1 MVKGI
6 QRTMT
11 PEALKMVAARFKVL
25 AEPLR
30 LRILHELENGEM
42 SVSEVAEAVGATQ
55 PNVSKHLKMLQDA
68 GLLERQ
74 HLFLCR
80 IIDIF
85 AENTCGAAD
94 GAHDVAQIMRGGA
107 GKEQPRTIDLLEAR
121 VGLLQ
126 LGIRLRQR
134 TIGFLQFLTVVAGFH
149 HPSFP

>member
-68 GLLERQ
+68 GLLKRQQEGNTVYYSVTDRSIFELCNPVCISLRERLSAQ
-74 HLFLCR
+74 ANAFQDNR
-80 IIDIF
+80 PGKQKVRG
-85 AENTCGAAD
+85 EN
-94 GAHDVAQIMRGGA
+94 
-107 GKEQPRTIDLLEAR
+107 GKKLK
-121 VGLLQ
+121 G
-126 LGIRLRQR
+126 
-134 TIGFLQFLTVVAGFH
+134 
-149 HPSFP
+149 